1 MKPRPLSDVARAVDG
16 LLVGGDAEI
25 TSVVTDS
32 RSAGPGSLFVALP
45 GERTDGGL
53 FVPEAFEHGAAGA
66 LVRDGA
72 EAPGPSVFVRSTGDA
87 FLQLAADERLRM
99 TARVV
104 GVTGANG
111 KTSTKDL
118 TAAVA
123 GTTCI
128 THASPGSFNNE
139 VGLPVTM
146 LGARPDVEV
155 VIAELGARR
164 KGDVTRLC
172 EIAQPDIVVVTNV
185 GVAHLEIFGSWDAIV
200 EASAEPVDAI
210 EAGGVAV
217 LNADDPVVA
226 SFAERC
232 RGRVVTY
239 GTVIG
244 ADVRAV
250 DVSLDAGGRSA
261 FTLIRGAD
269 RAPVRLAVP
278 GEHMVSNAL
287 AAAAVGLE
295 LGVPLATAAEALGR
309 ANVSRWR
316 MESFT
321 TPSGIRVLNDS
332 YNANPESMAAALKTA
347 RWMAGDARCI
357 AVLGAMAELG
367 PIADREHERVG
378 ELAAR
383 MRIDRVVVVGLDA
396 SLIATAAE
404 REGVEPEN
412 VVAYEGIDQA
422 LADVIDHAHPG
433 DLVLC
438 KASRV
443 AGLERLAE
451 ALR

>member
-1 MKPRPLSDVARAVDG
+1 M
-16 LLVGGDAEI
+16 
-25 TSVVTDS
+25 S
-32 RSAGPGSLFVALP
+32 RSMPEVAP
-45 GERTDGGL
+45 PSRWSAAPIER
-53 FVPEAFEHGAAGA
+53 
-66 LVRDGA
+66 
-72 EAPGPSVFVRSTGDA
+72 
-87 FLQLAADERLRM
+87 
-99 TARVV
+99 
-104 GVTGANG
+104 
-111 KTSTKDL
+111 
-118 TAAVA
+118 
-123 GTTCI
+123 
-128 THASPGSFNNE
+128 
-139 VGLPVTM
+139 
-146 LGARPDVEV
+146 
-155 VIAELGARR
+155 
-164 KGDVTRLC
+164 
-172 EIAQPDIVVVTNV
+172 
-185 GVAHLEIFGSWDAIV
+185 
-200 EASAEPVDAI
+200 
-210 EAGGVAV
+210 
-217 LNADDPVVA
+217 
-226 SFAERC
+226 
-232 RGRVVTY
+232 
-239 GTVIG
+239 
-244 ADVRAV
+244 
-250 DVSLDAGGRSA
+250 
-261 FTLIRGAD
+261 
-269 RAPVRLAVP
+269 PVRLAVP

-412 VVAYEGIDQA
+412 VVAYEDIDQA

-438 KASRV
+438 KASTGRGPGTTGGGAPLRSILVAAAVGLAATLLGTPIAIRAFRV
-443 AGLERLAE
+443 WGWGQRIREDGPHTHFEKMGTPTMGGIVVLLGSDRQLRRRSDHRRRVQPRRAGVGPGGRGVRAGGV
-451 ALR
+451 RR